1 MNASEFVTAIRSE
14 VQESAT
20 DETMSLLQRPPGRR
34 PAPSLASLSH
44 WFDALPE
51 ADRQRVREVAA
62 MASHRAV
69 FGFLAV
75 LDGVRVIEDEAEK
88 GTFELRYLKGERVTL
103 VTDPS
108 EPPLHD
114 ILQEQGDRE

>member
-34 PAPSLASLSH
+34 PAPSLASLSQ
-44 WFDALPE
+44 WFNALPE
-51 ADRQRVREVAA
+51 ADQQRVREVAA
-62 MASHRAV
+62 MASHGAV

-75 LDGVRVIEDEAEK
+75 LDGVRVIEDEPEK
-88 GTFELRYLKGERVTL
+88 GTFELRYLKGEQVTL
-103 VTDPS
+103 LNDPS
-108 EPPLHD
+108 RPPLHD
-114 ILQEQGDRE
+114 ILQQQ